1 MERAIIHLNVA
12 DFAVAVERALD
23 RRLENRPVIIAP
35 AGAARAAVYDMSEE
49 AYRTGVR
56 KEMPLP
62 AALRRCRDARV
73 IPPHLDRYA
82 QAMGALLKE
91 ALPYSPLIEPGERD
105 GHLFMDV
112 TGTRRLFGP
121 PIDVAWRLQRRIRTG
136 LSLSPIWAVAPNKL
150 VAKVATRIVKPT
162 GEYIVG
168 AGEEAA
174 FLSPLPLFLLPGI
187 ERSDLLQ
194 FRALNLT
201 RAAHV
206 TALSPVELDIAF
218 GNRGRMI
225 HETVRGIDP
234 SPVRPMAEKAPRIA
248 IDHTFGTDT
257 HDPEVMSGVLY
268 LLVEEA
274 GRELRRQR
282 LAARRIGVF
291 IDYTDGIQHVRSAA
305 LRPASANDISL
316 FEAARTVLHA
326 AWVRR
331 VRVRHL
337 RLVCDRLTFPPAQLS
352 LFAADR
358 NAEKKR
364 SAIVAALDAVRGRFG
379 IDALRVGRTVGLSP

>member
-49 AYRTGVR
+49 AYRAGVR

-62 AALRRCRDARV
+62 AALRRCRDAEV
-73 IPPHLDRYA
+73 LPPHPDRYA
-82 QAMGALLKE
+82 QAMNALLKE
-91 ALPYSPLIEPGERD
+91 ALPYSPLIEPGEKD

-136 LSLSPIWAVAPNKL
+136 LSLAPIWSVAPNKL

-187 ERSDLLQ
+187 ERRDLLQ
-194 FRALNLT
+194 LRALNLT
-201 RAAHV
+201 RPAEVA
-206 TALSPVELDIAF
+206 ALSRAELAIPF
-218 GNRGRMI
+218 GNRAELI
-225 HETVRGIDP
+225 YETVRGIDP
-234 SPVRPMAEKAPRIA
+234 SPVRLLAEKAPRIV
-248 IDHTFGTDT
+248 INHTFGTDT
-257 HDPEVMSGVLY
+257 HDPSLISGALY
-268 LLVEEA
+268 LLVETA

-282 LAARRIGVF
+282 LATRRIGLF

-305 LRPASANDISL
+305 IRPASANDIPL
-316 FEAARTVLHA
+316 FEAARSVLHA
-326 AWVRR
+326 AWIRR

-337 RLVCDRLTFPPAQLS
+337 RLVCDRLTFPPAQLP

-358 NAEKKR
+358 AAEKKR
-364 SAIVAALDAVRGRFG
+364 SAVVTALDAVRDRFG
-379 IDALRVGRTVGLSP
+379 IDALRVGRTLGLSP

>member
-35 AGAARAAVYDMSEE
+35 AGAARAVVYDMSEE
-49 AYRTGVR
+49 AYRAGVR

-73 IPPHLDRYA
+73 LPPRLDRYG
-82 QAMGALLKE
+82 QAMGALVKE
-91 ALPYSPLIEPGERD
+91 ALPCSPLIEPGERD
-105 GHLFMDV
+105 GHLFIDV

-121 PIDVAWRLQRRIRTG
+121 PIDVAWRLQRRVKTALG
-136 LSLSPIWAVAPNKL
+136 LSPIWSVAPNKL

-168 AGEEAA
+168 TGEEAA

-194 FRALNLT
+194 LRALNLT

-206 TALSPVELDIAF
+206 AALSRAELAIPF
-218 GNRGRMI
+218 GIRAGLI

-234 SPVRPMAEKAPRIA
+234 SPVFPMAEKPPRVA
-248 IDHTFGTDT
+248 MGHTFGADT
-257 HDPEVMSGVLY
+257 HDPEAMSGALY
-268 LLVEEA
+268 LLVEAA
-274 GRELRRQR
+274 GRALRRQR

-291 IDYTDGIQHVRSAA
+291 IDYTDGVQHVRSAA
-305 LRPASANDISL
+305 LKPPSANDIPL
-316 FEAARTVLHA
+316 FEAARNALDA
-326 AWVRR
+326 AWIRR
-331 VRVRHL
+331 IRVRHL
-337 RLVCDRLTFPPAQLS
+337 RLVCDRLTFPPAQLPI
-352 LFAADR
+352 FAADR
-358 NAEKKR
+358 KAENR
-364 SAIVAALDAVRGRFG
+364 QTAVVAALDAVRDRFG
-379 IDALRVGRTVGLSP
+379 IDALRMGRTVGLAP

>member
-49 AYRTGVR
+49 AYRAGVR
-56 KEMPLP
+56 KEMSLP
-62 AALRRCRDARV
+62 TALRRCRDAQV
-73 IPPHLDRYA
+73 LPPHLDRYT
-82 QAMGALLKE
+82 QAMSALLKE
-91 ALPYSPLIEPGERD
+91 ALPYSPLIEPGEKD
-105 GHLFMDV
+105 GHLFLDV

-121 PIDVAWRLQRRIRTG
+121 PINVAWRLQKRIKAE
-136 LSLSPIWAVAPNKL
+136 LSLTPIWSVAPNKL
-150 VAKVATRIVKPT
+150 VAKVATRIVKPV

-168 AGEEAA
+168 AGEEAT

-187 ERSDLLQ
+187 ERNDLLQ
-194 FRALNLT
+194 LRALNLT
-201 RAAHV
+201 RAAEV
-206 TALSPVELDIAF
+206 AALSPAELAIPF
-218 GNRGRMI
+218 GNRARLI
-225 HETVRGIDP
+225 YETVRGIDP
-234 SPVRPMAEKAPRIA
+234 SPVRPLAEKSPRIV

-257 HDPEVMSGVLY
+257 HDPAVMSGTLY
-268 LLVEEA
+268 ALVEEA
-274 GRELRRQR
+274 GRELRQQR

-291 IDYTDGIQHVRSAA
+291 IDYTDGIQQVRSTA
-305 LRPASANDISL
+305 LRPASANDITL
-316 FEAARTVLHA
+316 FRAAQSALHA
-326 AWVRR
+326 AWIRR

-364 SAIVAALDAVRGRFG
+364 NALVATLDAVRGRFG
-379 IDALRVGRTVGLSP
+379 IDALRVGRTIGAAP

>member
-1 MERAIIHLNVA
+1 MERAIIHLNIA

-23 RRLENRPVIIAP
+23 RRLQNRPVIIAP

-49 AYRTGVR
+49 AYRAGVR

-62 AALRRCRDARV
+62 SALRRCRDAQV
-73 IPPHLDRYA
+73 LPPHFDRYA
-82 QAMGALLKE
+82 LAMGALLKE
-91 ALPYSPLIEPGERD
+91 ALPYSPLIDPGEKD

-121 PIDVAWRLQRRIRTG
+121 PIDVAWRLQRRIRTE
-136 LSLSPIWAVAPNKL
+136 LSLTPIWSVAPNKL

-194 FRALNLT
+194 LRALNLT
-201 RAAHV
+201 HAAHV
-206 TALSPVELDIAF
+206 AALSLSELSIPF
-218 GNRGRMI
+218 GDRAGMI
-225 HETVRGIDP
+225 HETVRGIDT
-234 SPVRPMAEKAPRIA
+234 SPVLPMAEKPPLVA

-257 HDPEVMSGVLY
+257 HAPEVMSGTLY
-268 LLVEEA
+268 FLVEEA
-274 GRELRRQR
+274 GRELRRRR
-282 LAARRIGVF
+282 LTARRIGVF

-305 LRPASANDISL
+305 IRPASANDIIL
-316 FEAARTVLHA
+316 FEAARTVLYT

-337 RLVCDRLTFPPAQLS
+337 RLVCDRLTFPPAQLP
-352 LFAADR
+352 LFAAER

-364 SAIVAALDAVRGRFG
+364 SALVTALDAVRGRFG
-379 IDALRVGRTVGLSP
+379 INALRVGRTLGVTP

>member
-23 RRLENRPVIIAP
+23 RRLENRPIIIAP
-35 AGAARAAVYDMSEE
+35 AGTARAAVYDMSEE
-49 AYRTGVR
+49 AYRAGVR

-62 AALRRCRDARV
+62 AALRRCHDAEV
-73 IPPHLDRYA
+73 LPPRLERYA

-91 ALPYSPLIEPGERD
+91 ALPYSPLIEPGEKD

-136 LSLSPIWAVAPNKL
+136 LSLTPIWSVAPNKL
-150 VAKVATRIVKPT
+150 IAKVATRIMKPA

-187 ERSDLLQ
+187 ERRDLLQ
-194 FRALNLT
+194 LRALNLT
-201 RAAHV
+201 RTAEV
-206 TALSPVELDIAF
+206 TPLSRAELAIPF
-218 GNRGRMI
+218 GNRAELI
-225 HETVRGIDP
+225 YETVRGIDP
-234 SPVRPMAEKAPRIA
+234 SPVRPLGEKAPRIA

-257 HDPEVMSGVLY
+257 HDPSLISGVLY
-268 LLVEEA
+268 FLVETA
-274 GRELRRQR
+274 ARELRRQR
-282 LAARRIGVF
+282 LATRRIGIF

-305 LRPASANDISL
+305 LRPASANDLPL
-316 FEAARTVLHA
+316 FEAARNVLHA
-326 AWVRR
+326 AWIRR

-337 RLVCDRLTFPPAQLS
+337 RLVCDRLTFPPAQLP

-358 NAEKKR
+358 AAEKKR
-364 SAIVAALDAVRGRFG
+364 NAVVTALDAVRDRFG
-379 IDALRVGRTVGLSP
+379 IDALRVGRTLGLSP